1 MSRTSLISSR
11 RRRAACLRPATDTRL
26 LLMPF
31 PDTVSP
37 SHPTPGDGRSID
49 STLHTSSRGYSRGYA
64 PFQGHTAPATR
75 QGLWPDFVGSPEA
88 IAPRVY
94 SPVASLGT
102 PLSHSDGKEVTPDHL
117 RTVESVWGSYPL
129 LDSPVFPL
137 GESPSPRDGR
147 GSALP
152 YLRMVE
158 RFPHTDR
165 YEISSPPVP
174 TRVWRRLAPRPVRPG
189 HGPSIASPS
198 LPTNTFH
205 PTTQP
210 PFTVSFRCPA
220 TNLGR
225 GSYPFY
231 LPVIP
236 TPFLSVIPSL
246 LPSTELEA
254 EAGALAPASASV
266 LISPS
271 TLKALRERGIQG
283 VRVPLRG
290 RGASPYCQPVTPI
303 LKRFHRHRKA
313 FPNPFRR
320 HSIKLATNSIN
331 LQSRTIT
338 VQLRTINLQSSPINF
353 NHHSISGT
361 PSPPCIIPPE
371 EGPDHERTPLSRC

>member
-1 MSRTSLISSR
+1 MSRTSLISNR

-26 LLMPF
+26 LPMPF
-31 PDTVSP
+31 PDTVSA

-49 STLHTSSRGYSRGYA
+49 STRHTSSRGHSRGYA
-64 PFQGHTAPATR
+64 PFQGHTAPAKR
-75 QGLWPDFVGSPEA
+75 QGLWPDTVGSPEA

-102 PLSHSDGKEVTPDHL
+102 PLSHGGGKEVTPDPL

-152 YLRMVE
+152 YLRLVE

-165 YEISSPPVP
+165 HELSSPPVP
-174 TRVWRRLAPRPVRPG
+174 SRVWRRLALRPVRPG
-189 HGPSIASPS
+189 QGPSIACPS
-198 LPTNTFH
+198 LPTNTCH

-220 TNLGR
+220 RNLGR

-236 TPFLSVIPSL
+236 TPSLSVIPSL
-246 LPSTELEA
+246 LPSTE
-254 EAGALAPASASV
+254 LAPASASV

-290 RGASPYCQPVTPI
+290 RGASPYCQPVTLI
-303 LKRFHRHRKA
+303 LKRHHPDTAKN
-313 FPNPFRR
+313 FPQPIQASFNQTSYEFNQP
-320 HSIKLATNSIN
+320 SIKNNHRSITYN
-331 LQSRTIT
+331 
-338 VQLRTINLQSSPINF
+338 QSSIKSNQPQSSF
-353 NHHSISGT
+353 NLRDAIT
-361 PSPPCIIPPE
+361 PMYNPSRG
-371 EGPDHERTPLSRC
+371 GPRP